1 MALNEPTTLEIIV
14 DLGSYADTF
23 VNKRSKNQSKNK
35 SKSKSPTIATGPLL
49 ARLGQSLA
57 DFETALRLDGTKNGD
72 QLAPTV
78 CTVTSLLDWDAKTMT
93 STGVLNVGTHGLSD
107 VVLAWSKLDWMDP
120 KVVDLLARP
129 LSELTESNT
138 VHLHR
143 IGFDD
148 LQNGLVILD
157 LVAPPE
163 SCAP

>member
-1 MALNEPTTLEIIV
+1 
-14 DLGSYADTF
+14 
-23 VNKRSKNQSKNK
+23 
-35 SKSKSPTIATGPLL
+35 
-49 ARLGQSLA
+49 
-57 DFETALRLDGTKNGD
+57 
-72 QLAPTV
+72 
-78 CTVTSLLDWDAKTMT
+78 
-93 STGVLNVGTHGLSD
+93 

-120 KVVDLLARP
+120 KVVDLLARPLEDDDDSNSHSKSVHHRILVTERKNLPRP